1 VHGFTLDPHVGEY
14 VLSHPNMRVPDRCR
28 CFSANEAN
36 YREWDEPTRKF
47 ADIVR
52 FSDEERYQRTSSRYI
67 GSMVSDFHRNLLYG
81 GVFMYPADARNKNGK
96 LRLLYECAPMAWLA
110 EQAGGTAT
118 TGRERILDIQ
128 PKELHQRVPIV
139 IGNKQEVDLY
149 EKLVAEHD
157 GS

>member
-1 VHGFTLDPHVGEY
+1 
-14 VLSHPNMRVPDRCR
+14 MRIPKGCK

-36 YREWDEPTRKF
+36 YRKWDEPTRKF
-47 ADIVR
+47 ADIIR
-52 FSDEERYQRTSSRYI
+52 YSDEDRYKRTSSRYI

-81 GVFMYPADARNKNGK
+81 GVFMYPADNKNQNGK

-118 TGRERILDIQ
+118 TGRKRILDIQ
-128 PKELHQRVPIV
+128 PTELHQRVPIV
-139 IGNKQEVDLY
+139 IGNKQEIELY